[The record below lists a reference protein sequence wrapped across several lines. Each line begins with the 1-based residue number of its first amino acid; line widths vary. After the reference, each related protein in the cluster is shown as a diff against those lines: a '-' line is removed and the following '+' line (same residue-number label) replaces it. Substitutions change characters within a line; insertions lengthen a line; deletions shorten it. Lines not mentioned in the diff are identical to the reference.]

1 MICVTHLRLGCTG
14 NTQGDGSI
22 RFWGKNDP
30 AAAVRDGLPACYAR
44 LWRFCVAL
52 TGQRAT
58 GDDLAQAT
66 CLRALEKAEQFT
78 PGTHLDRW
86 LFVIARRTWLNELRA
101 QSIRK
106 TEAFGAAGVEDVSAD
121 IPSSET
127 NTLAREV
134 FQKIAALPEAQ
145 RVTALL
151 VFVEGYT
158 YAETADMLDIPIGT
172 VMSRVSTVRKTLA
185 MQTGQATGTER

>member
-1 MICVTHLRLGCTG
+1 M
-14 NTQGDGSI
+14 
-22 RFWGKNDP
+22 
-30 AAAVRDGLPACYAR
+30 RDGLEGCNPK

-66 CLRALEKAEQFT
+66 CLRALEKAQQFT

-86 LFVIARRTWLNELRA
+86 LFVMARRVWLNELRA

-106 TEAFGAAGVEDVSAD
+106 TEAFGAAGFEDISED
-121 IPSSET
+121 MPNSET
-127 NTLAREV
+127 NILAREV

-158 YAETADMLDIPIGT
+158 YAEAAEALEIPIGT
-172 VMSRVSTVRKTLA
+172 VMSRISTARKTLVA
-185 MQTGQATGTER
+185 QTGQATGTE